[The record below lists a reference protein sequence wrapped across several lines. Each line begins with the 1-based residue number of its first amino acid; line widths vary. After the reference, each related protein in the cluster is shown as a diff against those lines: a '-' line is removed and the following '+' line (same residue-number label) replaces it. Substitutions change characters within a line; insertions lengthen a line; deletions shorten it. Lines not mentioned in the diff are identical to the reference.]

1 MKRMLKDCDNCY
13 WRGYKNSWCVHE
25 RNKPI
30 ANTCEMHSFTC
41 VKCDDDISEYKF
53 KGEYVCT
60 NCLLKEFEVE
70 ESTITH
76 YYVRGEYIGSDEDM
90 DEVILNLDDDIEE
103 LD

>member
-1 MKRMLKDCDNCY
+1 MLKDCDNCY

-60 NCLLKEFEVE
+60 NCLLIEFEVE

>member
-1 MKRMLKDCDNCY
+1 M
-13 WRGYKNSWCVHE
+13 
-25 RNKPI
+25 
-30 ANTCEMHSFTC
+30 
-41 VKCDDDISEYKF
+41 
-53 KGEYVCT
+53 CT